1 MKNVNNSCRFSR
13 TELLLGERAMTRLA
27 ATRVAIFGVGG
38 VGGYALE
45 ALVRSGV
52 GSIYIIDPDTVSES
66 NINRQIIATSR
77 TVGRYKVDVAKER
90 AEDINP
96 DVEITADRRFYSTEN
111 AHEIDLST
119 FDYIIDA
126 IDSVSSKIELITR
139 ATAAGVPIISSM
151 GAGNKLDPTA
161 FKVADIYKT
170 SVCPLARV
178 MRTEL
183 RRRGIKKLK
192 VVYSEEE
199 PMKCVADE
207 ENPAIKRHAPGSI
220 AFVPSVVGLIIAG
233 EVIKDIAL
241 KTEK

>member
-1 MKNVNNSCRFSR
+1 M
-13 TELLLGERAMTRLA
+13 LGEKAMSRLA
-27 ATRVAIFGVGG
+27 ASCVAIFGVGG

-52 GSIYIIDPDTVSES
+52 ESIYIIDPDTVSES

-90 AEDINP
+90 AEEINP
-96 DVEITADRRFYSTEN
+96 NVKITTDIKFYSADN
-111 AHEIDLST
+111 AHEIDLSA
-119 FDYIIDA
+119 FDYVIDA

-139 ATAAGVPIISSM
+139 ATAADVPIISSM

-207 ENPAIKRHAPGSI
+207 ENPEIKRHAPGSI

-233 EVIKDIAL
+233 EVIKDISFGA
-241 KTEK
+241 EE